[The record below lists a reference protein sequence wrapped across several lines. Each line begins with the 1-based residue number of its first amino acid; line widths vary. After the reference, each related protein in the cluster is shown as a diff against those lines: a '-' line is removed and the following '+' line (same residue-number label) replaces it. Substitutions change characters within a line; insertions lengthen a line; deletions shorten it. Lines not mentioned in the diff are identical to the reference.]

1 MISIDDII
9 MRTACAVYCKKKRV
23 KRRVTTTHCQNDG
36 NMLYS
41 SHGAIVLQG
50 GLTFIR
56 KRMGVVHMKNKFSF
70 NDLMQF
76 GIFLLALL
84 TFIYMIR

>member
-1 MISIDDII
+1 MAGIF
-9 MRTACAVYCKKKRV
+9 TFCV
-23 KRRVTTTHCQNDG
+23 KVKFGMTQKENTHCRINE
-36 NMLYS
+36 NMIHW

-50 GLTFIR
+50 GLTFIP

-84 TFIYMIR
+84 TFIYMISH

>member
-1 MISIDDII
+1 
-9 MRTACAVYCKKKRV
+9 
-23 KRRVTTTHCQNDG
+23 
-36 NMLYS
+36 MLYS

-84 TFIYMIR
+84 TFIYMISH